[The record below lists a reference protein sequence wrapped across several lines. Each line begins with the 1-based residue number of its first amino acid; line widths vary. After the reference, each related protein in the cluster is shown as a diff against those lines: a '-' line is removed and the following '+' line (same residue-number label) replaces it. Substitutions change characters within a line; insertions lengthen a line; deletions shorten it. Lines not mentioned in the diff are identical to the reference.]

1 MNQFD
6 IIGSLKAYAENQGWA
21 FLSGQDWYQNYE
33 ASQNEYANGQLVL
46 GVDFDSIPVRKAGII
61 SEISY
66 PGTLILGRKF
76 DPDTKPSSLDETFI
90 QKYEAR
96 LLELT
101 TLLSN
106 MINTFMCEHNL
117 DVLGENIRMDL
128 NKFDTNIDF
137 VVETLTFIQ

>member
-1 MNQFD
+1 MDKFD
-6 IIGSLKAYAENQGWA
+6 IIGALKTYAENQGWA
-21 FLSGQDWYQNYE
+21 FLSGQSWYQNYE
-33 ASQNEYANGQLVL
+33 ASQHEYTDGQLVL
-46 GVDFDSIPVRKAGII
+46 GVDFDSIPTRRAGTI

-66 PGTLILGRKF
+66 SGTLILGRKF
-76 DPDTKPSSLDETFI
+76 DSDETPSSLDETFI

-106 MINTFMCEHNL
+106 MINAFSCEHEL
-117 DVLGENIRMDL
+117 DVTGENIRMDL